1 VAEIELHQLTKV
13 YPDGTRAVRELD
25 LQIEDGEFAV
35 LVGPSGCGKTT
46 ALRMVAGLEPITSG
60 EVRIGTRVV
69 NDLPPKNRDV
79 AMVFQNYALYPHM
92 SAYKN
97 MAFGLKLRNIPKPEI
112 DRRVKDAARVLG
124 LGEVLSKR
132 PRTLSGGQRQRV
144 AMGRAIVRE
153 PQAFLMDE
161 PLSNLDAKLRVEMRA
176 EIARIQRDLE
186 VTTIYVTHDQIEAL
200 TLGDR
205 VAVMRDGELQQ
216 FDVPQR
222 LYDEPVN
229 LFVAEFIGSPA
240 MNLVGADLVASNGAL
255 EARFGEHR
263 LRVDQDVLQARPTL
277 GSFEGKRVILGIR
290 PEDFEDAADGAPD
303 DRRIAAVV
311 DIREDMGSE
320 VFVHFGVSGPP
331 VRGEDVKAAVGEEA
345 IEATAEQARK
355 HGTLFVARLGRGT
368 RGREGDRIELMAAP
382 DRLHFFDPKTGRGI
396 Y

>member
-1 VAEIELHQLTKV
+1 MAEIELERLTKV
-13 YPDGTRAVRELD
+13 YPDGTQAVKELD
-25 LQIEDGEFAV
+25 LGIADGEFAV

-60 EVRIGTRVV
+60 EVRIGGRVV

-92 SAYKN
+92 TAYKN
-97 MAFGLKLRNIPKPEI
+97 MAFGLKLRDVQKAEI
-112 DRRVKDAARVLG
+112 DRRVQDAARVLG
-124 LGEVLSKR
+124 LGEVLGKR

-186 VTTIYVTHDQIEAL
+186 VTTIYVTHDQTEAL

-205 VAVMRDGELQQ
+205 VAVMRDGVLQQ

-240 MNLVGADLVASNGAL
+240 MNLVGADLVGADGGF

-263 LRVDQDVLQARPTL
+263 LRVDQAVLDARPAL
-277 GSFEGKRVILGIR
+277 PSFEGKRLILGIR
-290 PEDFEDAADGAPD
+290 PEDLEPADGASTVG
-303 DRRIAAVV
+303 RISAVV

-320 VFVHFGVSGPP
+320 VFVHFGVGAPP
-331 VRGEDVKAAVGEEA
+331 VRGKDVEAAVGTEA
-345 IEATAEQARK
+345 VEATAEQARK
-355 HGTLFVARLGRGT
+355 HGSLFVARLSRGT
-368 RGREGDRIELMAAP
+368 QVREGDPIELVATP
-382 DRLHFFDPKTGRGI
+382 DRLHFFDPATSLGI
-396 Y
+396 YG